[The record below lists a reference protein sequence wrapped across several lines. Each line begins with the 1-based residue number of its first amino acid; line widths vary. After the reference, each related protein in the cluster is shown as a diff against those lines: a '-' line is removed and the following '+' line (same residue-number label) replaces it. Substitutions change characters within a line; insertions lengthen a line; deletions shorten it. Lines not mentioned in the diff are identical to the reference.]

1 MCLAPNS
8 GKSGKGSMKLLLQ
21 RLGTK
26 AGLENMNLEQLNSDL
41 LDRRNASQETDLRQA
56 RNYMVD
62 DQLRPSEITDP
73 QLLQIMR
80 TLPREECIP
89 LNQRSTAYAD
99 LTIPLG
105 DGRFLPQPLL
115 TARII
120 QACLPVLSKKVLVV
134 GAAAGY
140 SAAIFQQ
147 LGAQVVALENN
158 SRISKMGKSFC
169 SRHAPLVKWLE
180 NDLNDGAESSAPFD
194 LIYFEGGIKKIPDFC
209 IHQLSKNG
217 RIAGVMTIEAPAG
230 KVFLATLDLNNIDMF
245 SVLPLFDYSLPLLPT
260 FEQIN
265 DFKL

>member
-1 MCLAPNS
+1 MDS
-8 GKSGKGSMKLLLQ
+8 
-21 RLGTK
+21 
-26 AGLENMNLEQLNSDL
+26 
-41 LDRRNASQETDLRQA
+41 RNASQETDLRQA

-99 LTIPLG
+99 ITIPLG

-115 TARII
+115 TARLI

-147 LGAQVVALENN
+147 LGAKVVALESN
-158 SRISKMGKSFC
+158 SRVSKVGKSFC
-169 SRHAPLVKWLE
+169 SRHAPLVKWIE

-194 LIYFEGGIKKIPDFC
+194 LIYFEGGIKKIPNFC
-209 IHQLSKNG
+209 IHQLRKNG
-217 RIAGVMTIEAPAG
+217 RIAGVMTIQASAG
-230 KVFLATLDLNNIDMF
+230 QAFLATPDLNNIDIL
-245 SVLPLFDYSLPLLPT
+245 SVLPLFDCSLPLLPT

>member
-1 MCLAPNS
+1 
-8 GKSGKGSMKLLLQ
+8 MKLLLQ

-41 LDRRNASQETDLRQA
+41 LDRQNASQETDLRQA

-99 LTIPLG
+99 ITIPLG
-105 DGRFLPQPLL
+105 DNRFLPQPLL

-120 QACLPVLSKKVLVV
+120 QACLPVLSKKILVV
-134 GAAAGY
+134 GAATGY

-147 LGAQVVALENN
+147 LGAQVVALESN
-158 SRISKMGKSFC
+158 SRISEVGKSFC
-169 SRHAPLVKWLE
+169 SCHAPLVKWIE
-180 NDLNDGAESSAPFD
+180 NDLNDGAESFAPFD
-194 LIYFEGGIKKIPDFC
+194 LIYFEGRINQTPDFC

-217 RIAGVMTIEAPAG
+217 RLAGVMTIQASAG
-230 KVFLATLDLNNIDMF
+230 QAFLATQDLNNINMI
-245 SVLPLFDYSLPLLPT
+245 SILPLFDCSLPLLPN